1 MFLWKETAET
11 KKQNKQINKKTQG
24 SWWLTRQEAEK
35 AKIPDQILQNEE
47 ELPHPPSTPSQD
59 SLFGAYNSARKQKHK
74 ETPQQDSKDYSRGFW
89 RLYHGDRK
97 QLEAVGEEYQGR
109 PLAKWP
115 SPVSCSR
122 VTQRLTMS

>member
-47 ELPHPPSTPSQD
+47 ELLLPPSTPSQD
-59 SLFGAYNSARKQKHK
+59 SLFGAYNSARKWKHK
-74 ETPQQDSKDYSRGFW
+74 ETPQQDSKDYCRGFW

-97 QLEAVGEEYQGR
+97 ELEAVGEE
-109 PLAKWP
+109 
-115 SPVSCSR
+115 
-122 VTQRLTMS
+122 